1 MKDRP
6 CHILYRKGKDTKFE
20 LKFKIKVSI
29 MKMVSID
36 EKIAAKIKQLIMMG
50 WLDPSKIEDYEK
62 KVGIKL
68 NLSDKELAIA
78 MSIYENRKMFRKK

>member
-1 MKDRP
+1 MK
-6 CHILYRKGKDTKFE
+6 T
-20 LKFKIKVSI
+20 
-29 MKMVSID
+29 MSID

-50 WLDPSKIEDYEK
+50 WLDPSKIEDYED

-68 NLSDKELAIA
+68 NLSDRELAIA

>member
-1 MKDRP
+1 MK
-6 CHILYRKGKDTKFE
+6 T
-20 LKFKIKVSI
+20 
-29 MKMVSID
+29 MSID

-68 NLSDKELAIA
+68 NLSDRELAIA